1 MVNNNNKII
10 NLYKSDDSS
19 FTVDYLTSFIKKFTK
34 VYGSIRA
41 ETNLYRLK

>member
-1 MVNNNNKII
+1 MIRHSQSTI
-10 NLYKSDDSS
+10 S
-19 FTVDYLTSFIKKFTK
+19 TSFIKKFTK